1 MASVRKTA
9 LLPYSA
15 QQLYA
20 LVEDFESYPQFLP
33 WCKSAR
39 LLSRDDEQICA
50 ELEVSRMGIHQK
62 FSTCNRLQPPDAMDI
77 ALKDG
82 PFKQLHGGWR
92 FIALAEDACKIELEL
107 EFEFSGRL
115 IDTAFGAVFNQVANT
130 LVDAFCKR
138 ATEVY
143 GG

>member
-1 MASVRKTA
+1 MALVRKSA
-9 LLPYSA
+9 LLPFSA
-15 QQLYA
+15 QQLYD

-39 LLSRDDEQICA
+39 LISRNEQELCA
-50 ELEVSRMGIHQK
+50 ELEVARVGIHQK
-62 FSTCNRLQPPDAMDI
+62 FSTCNRLRPPESMDI
-77 ALKDG
+77 ALERG
-82 PFKQLHGGWR
+82 PFKRLHGGWR
-92 FIALAEDACKIELEL
+92 FHTLAPNACKIELEL

-138 ATEVY
+138 AHEVY